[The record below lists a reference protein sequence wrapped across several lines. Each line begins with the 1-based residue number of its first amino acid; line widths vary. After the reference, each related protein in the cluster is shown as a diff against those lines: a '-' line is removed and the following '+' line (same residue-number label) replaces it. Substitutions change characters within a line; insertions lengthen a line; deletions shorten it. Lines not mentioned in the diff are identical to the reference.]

1 MKKRYYIKTALAIF
15 MCLLI
20 AGCSINE
27 KVENDEQENVIVNNS
42 ENPTVLNLGIDSIDT
57 FNPLFTSSSSVFDAM
72 QLIFEPLFSFD
83 DTLNPICELAD
94 SYTVSEDRK
103 SLTIKIKQ
111 NIKWHDGSDFN
122 AVDVLHTINLIRY
135 NETNY
140 TSLLSCIS
148 AASCPDNYT
157 LSVTFS
163 RAVPNPE
170 AILSFPVVQ
179 NSVTTENLADYIPIG
194 TGPYKYYEKSTS
206 NKIRLTVNEMW
217 RENIPSIAEIDL
229 NILKNKEESASAF
242 NASETDI
249 ITSKTMDLKS
259 NTPRGEISVQDYVS
273 DNMVFLGINN
283 AESVFTGVN
292 TRKAI
297 SYLIDKE
304 SIVTNELFSR
314 AVVAKST
321 INPSAWYCPDI
332 PNAGYD
338 ADYIREILALDGWS
352 QNENGNFI
360 RDKIVG
366 EQESENPETI
376 SEKLKCDI
384 LVNDDNEERYR
395 IAQRI
400 GDALNGFGI
409 ECSIILV
416 SFEDYSQRIADKQ
429 YQLFIGEIKM
439 PSNMDPYDLL
449 VSENYFSY
457 YTQQMHEAIYRL
469 GTYTTSEEEKNA
481 FTQYANLFNE
491 EVPFVPLFFRKE
503 SVIFENRISGTSK
516 PNMFA
521 SYTEPQNW
529 YFTVKNNNT
538 IQEESVDGNI

>member
-1 MKKRYYIKTALAIF
+1 MKKRYYIKTALIMVLCTF
-15 MCLLI
+15 I
-20 AGCSINE
+20 AGCDFNLTE
-27 KVENDEQENVIVNNS
+27 ENDDPGAVIVNNY

-57 FNPLFTSSSSVFDAM
+57 FNPLFTSSSSVYDAM

-83 DTLNPICELAD
+83 DALNPICELAD
-94 SYTVSEDRK
+94 SYVVSDDRRNL
-103 SLTIKIKQ
+103 SINVKQ
-111 NIKWHDGSDFN
+111 NIKWHDGSDFS

-140 TSLLSCIS
+140 TSQLNCIS

-170 AILSFPVVQ
+170 AVLSFPVVQ
-179 NSVTTENLADYIPIG
+179 NSVTADDLADYIPIG
-194 TGPYKYYEKSTS
+194 TGPYKYYEKLTS
-206 NKIRLTVNEMW
+206 NKIRLTVNEQW
-217 RENIPSIAEIDL
+217 RENKPSIGEINL
-229 NILKNKEESASAF
+229 NILKNKEEAADAF
-242 NASETDI
+242 NASEIDI

-259 NTPRGEISVQDYVS
+259 NTPRGEITVQDYVS
-273 DNMVFLGINN
+273 DNMVFLGMNN
-283 AESVFTGVN
+283 AESVLSGVN

-304 SIVTNELFSR
+304 AIVTNEVFSR
-314 AVVAKST
+314 AVVAKSP
-321 INPSAWYCPDI
+321 INPSAWYCPNI
-332 PNAGYD
+332 PEAGY
-338 ADYIREILALDGWS
+338 AAEYIQEILALDGWRI
-352 QNENGNFI
+352 NESGGFI
-360 RDKIVG
+360 RDKIISEREG
-366 EQESENPETI
+366 EEPETM

-384 LVNDDNEERYR
+384 LINDDNEERYR

-416 SFEDYSQRIADKQ
+416 SFEDYTQRINDKN
-429 YQLFIGEIKM
+429 YQLFIGEVKM
-439 PSNMDPYDLL
+439 PANMDPYNLL
-449 VSENYFSY
+449 VAENYFSY
-457 YTQQMHEAIYRL
+457 YTQQMHEAVYRL

-481 FTQYANLFNE
+481 FMEYANLFNG

-503 SVIFENRISGTSK
+503 SVIFENRISGTSM

-521 SYTEPQNW
+521 SYTDPQNW
-529 YFTVKNNNT
+529 YFTVKNNNVN
-538 IQEESVDGNI
+538 Q